1 MNCIHELL
9 FVHLDIDPV
18 SIIPSQPQVVM
29 LGDKVEWQ
37 CKTKASA
44 VHTVQWKKVCAQAF
58 PQSSLAGPF
67 IEYKNLAFP
76 RMENSF
82 VHKQLPECFIVIV
95 VKTST
100 LAGFVKKNSTLP
112 IHVWIT
118 YEYSF
123 LLCGFNSPALLG
135 WTGRNV

>member
-44 VHTVQWKKVCAQAF
+44 VHTVQWKKVCVQAF
-58 PQSSLAGPF
+58 PQSSLASPF
-67 IEYKNLAFP
+67 MEYKSLVFP

-82 VHKQLPECFIVIV
+82 VHKQLPECFFVIV
-95 VKTST
+95 VKTC
-100 LAGFVKKNSTLP
+100 N
-112 IHVWIT
+112 
-118 YEYSF
+118 
-123 LLCGFNSPALLG
+123 
-135 WTGRNV
+135 TGRVCKEEFNPAHPCLDYL